1 MAARILI
8 VEDNKANLALVEYL
22 LTTAGHQTVVA
33 TDGVEAVRLARQ
45 THPDLV
51 LCDLQVPVLDGYEVL
66 EQLRGDPELSGL
78 PVVAVTAFSMRGDRA
93 YVLEAGFEGYIP
105 KPIEPEKFVEQVE
118 AYLRPELRS
127 RRE

>member
-22 LTTAGHQTVVA
+22 LTTAGHQTLVA

-93 YVLEAGFEGYIP
+93 DVLEAGFEGYIP
-105 KPIEPEKFVEQVE
+105 KPIEPEKFVEPVE